1 MSRSLSW
8 RLTWPLCGLRDVAA
22 TTLNAVGRRY
32 NSLFARAP
40 QCVVTAFGMRPED
53 AKRKLDPHV
62 NYLANLI
69 RTSGFF
75 DADAYD
81 AAPEA
86 RAEGLDPALHYVL
99 VGEGRTLKPSAAF
112 DPVYYGERYP
122 EVAAWGG
129 NRLGH
134 YLEWGSAQGRRAL
147 PIADTLNFPL
157 TGIIP
162 DRPTVIEG
170 YSG

>member
-1 MSRSLSW
+1 MRSDGIWDASRRRKAETGSARELS
-8 RLTWPLCGLRDVAA
+8 RQ
-22 TTLNAVGRRY
+22 
-32 NSLFARAP
+32 F
-40 QCVVTAFGMRPED
+40 
-53 AKRKLDPHV
+53 DPYEWV
-62 NYLANLI
+62 
-69 RTSGFF
+69 F